1 MSSESQVLVRQID
14 DLDIS
19 AVVEI
24 DERIAGAYRP
34 EVWERRISYHLRRDP
49 ETALV
54 AEHLGAVVGFML
66 GDVRSGEFGLEEPTG
81 WIEVVGVDPRTRGLG
96 VGRRLAEEMLARF
109 RARGATGVRT
119 LVEDERGELVKFFAS
134 VGFTPSKLTALERK
148 I

>member
-1 MSSESQVLVRQID
+1 MGSENNVLVRQID

-24 DERIAGAYRP
+24 DERIGGAYRP

-54 AEHLGAVVGFML
+54 AEHEGAVVGFML

-81 WIEVVGVDPRTRGLG
+81 WIEVVGVDPRSRGLG
-96 VGRRLAEEMLARF
+96 VGRKLAEEMFARF
-109 RARGATGVRT
+109 RARGAATVRT
-119 LVEDERGELVKFFAS
+119 LVEDDRNELVQFFAS
-134 VGFTPSKLTALERK
+134 VGFDPAKLTALVRTL
-148 I
+148 